1 MSTTAVS
8 LRMSCSANCV
18 LRCVRPKIEMAL
30 DFVVFSADTAR
41 TGGFR
46 PHPFNLSLS
55 IALLYGKHNH
65 HHRRQLSA
73 APPTPRECSS
83 LCRDC
88 STRCVCVREC
98 VSVWC
103 ELCVF
108 FIFFLL
114 VCLLCG
120 MWLYVIFFAANL
132 LSSAHTAHIRMERNV
147 ATHKN

>member
-1 MSTTAVS
+1 MSATSFTSECV
-8 LRMSCSANCV
+8 LSANCV
-18 LRCVRPKIEMAL
+18 LSVCEPKTEMAL

-55 IALLYGKHNH
+55 IALLYGA
-65 HHRRQLSA
+65 QPPPP
-73 APPTPRECSS
+73 PPTFCRTTDTECECSS

-88 STRCVCVREC
+88 STRFVCVCVC
-98 VSVWC
+98 VCSV
-103 ELCVF
+103 CVVCF

-120 MWLYVIFFAANL
+120 MWLYVILFAANL

-147 ATHKN
+147 GTHKN